1 MKHAQIKNNQ
11 HIKQEK
17 QKMNFYYHSQKNMQ
31 KYKKRISRKNFKES
45 FQNLFL
51 SRRIRELFSPSGAK
65 SL

>member
-51 SRRIRELFSPSGAK
+51 SAHFLILFFVH
-65 SL
+65 